1 MITLLATV
9 FVFGMIVLI
18 HELGHFITAKWSGM
32 RVDEFAIGFGPK
44 LIGIQKGET
53 LYSIRLIP
61 LGGFNRIA
69 GMSPEEE
76 LDDRS
81 FLNKPVW
88 KRFIVIAAGATF
100 NFLLAIVLFFIVF
113 AGVGTQKISTEAT
126 IGHIAPGSPAAMAH
140 LELHDKITL
149 INGQP
154 VTQWADIGDR
164 LQGTAHHAIDIT
176 VERDGQS
183 VTTTV
188 IPNDDKG
195 RAIIG
200 INPETYYESMSIGQA
215 AQMAVLQTGAVIY
228 GMVDGLVQ
236 MIAHAQGE
244 NLSGP
249 VGVAQMA
256 GQVASVGFVP
266 LLMFTALLSI
276 NLGVINLFPL
286 PVLDGGHLV
295 LLLIEGITG
304 KKLPPKA
311 LQYVQLAGVALLLL
325 LFLYATTQDV
335 TRLIH
340 SLF

>member
-76 LDDRS
+76 LDNRS

-276 NLGVINLFPL
+276 NLGVIHLLPL
-286 PVLDGGHLV
+286 PVLYGGNFV